1 LYFRPNTLSEAVNL
15 LAASGGKVLAGG
27 TDVYPSLGDAPLTGT
42 VVDISA
48 LRELRGISEDD
59 KYFRIGGLTTWTDI
73 TLKLLPRCFDG
84 LKAAAYEIGG
94 VQIQNRGTVAGNLC
108 NASPAADGVPPLLA
122 LDAEVELVS
131 QTGTRQLPLTEF
143 LVGNR
148 KTLRQPGEILSQVL
162 VPRSIENAASTFL
175 KFGAREFLVISIT
188 MVAVVLQKDRPGL
201 ITDARV
207 SVGSCSVVAQR
218 LRLLEQALI
227 GAPAGP
233 RLSMLVTQQHLED
246 LAPITDVRGPDW
258 FRQHAAWMLL
268 GRAIDACV
276 ENL

>member
-1 LYFRPNTLSEAVNL
+1 LYSRPNTLSEAVNL
-15 LAASGGKVLAGG
+15 LAASGGKILAGG
-27 TDVYPSLGDAPLTGT
+27 TDVFPSLGDAPLTGT

-59 KYFRIGGLTTWTDI
+59 QYFRIGGLTTWTDI
-73 TLKLLPRCFDG
+73 ALKRLPRCFDA
-84 LKAAAYEIGG
+84 LKAAAHEIGG

-122 LDAEVELVS
+122 LDAVVELIS
-131 QTGTRQLPLTEF
+131 QTGTRQLPLADF
-143 LVGNR
+143 IVGNR

-175 KFGAREFLVISIT
+175 KLGARDYLVISIA

-207 SVGSCSVVAQR
+207 SVGSCSAVAKR
-218 LRLLEQALI
+218 LPELERVLI
-227 GAPAGP
+227 GASAGP
-233 RLSMLVTQQHLED
+233 GLGMLVSDEHVED
-246 LAPITDVRGPDW
+246 LSPISDVRAPDNY
-258 FRQHAAWMLL
+258 RRCVAKMLVI
-268 GRAIDACV
+268 RAINACV

>member
-27 TDVYPSLGDAPLTGT
+27 TDVFPSLGDAPLTGT

-48 LRELRGISEDD
+48 LRELRGISKDD
-59 KYFRIGGLTTWTDI
+59 QYFRIGGLTTWTDI
-73 TLKLLPRCFDG
+73 TLKRLPRCFDG

-122 LDAEVELVS
+122 LDATVELVS
-131 QTGTRQLPLTEF
+131 QTGTRQLPLADF
-143 LVGNR
+143 IVGNR
-148 KTLRQPGEILSQVL
+148 KTLRHPGEILSQVL

-175 KFGAREFLVISIT
+175 KLGSRSYLVISIA
-188 MVAVVLQKDRPGL
+188 MVAVVLQKDRSGH

-207 SVGSCSVVAQR
+207 CVGSCSGVAKR
-218 LRLLEQALI
+218 LPILEHALI
-227 GAPAGP
+227 GTPAGP
-233 RLSMLVTQQHLED
+233 HLSMLVTHEHLED
-246 LAPITDVRGPDW
+246 LAPITDVRSTEW
-258 FRQHAAWMLL
+258 FRQHAARMLV

-276 ENL
+276 GNL